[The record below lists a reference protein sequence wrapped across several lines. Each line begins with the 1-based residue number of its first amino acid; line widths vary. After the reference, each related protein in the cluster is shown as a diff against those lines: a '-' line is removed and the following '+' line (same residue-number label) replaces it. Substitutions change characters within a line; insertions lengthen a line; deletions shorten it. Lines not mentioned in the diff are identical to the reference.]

1 MKRLCVPKYLP
12 LLSLLSASIA
22 FHPGSPA
29 VACHASP
36 LNPGVAAHAAATH
49 PDTAANDSTRHSA
62 PTDSLDFPID
72 DEAWHLL
79 DEVVVTA
86 KEGHGLTTASTID
99 RDAMNHLQPTSF
111 ADLLELLPGN
121 ISHDPDMSR
130 NNAISLRETGNLGVS
145 GAVSD
150 NPDYDISSLGTLFM
164 VDGAPIIGDASLQ
177 SIGTMSDATAD
188 SRSSTNRGVDMRAIS
203 TDNIESVE
211 IVRGIPSAEYGNLTS
226 GMVKIKRIARSTPFT
241 ARFKADEYSKLF
253 SAGKGFAIGNTPH
266 VLNADV
272 SYLDSKAD
280 PRDNLE
286 KYRRVTGSL
295 RMNMKWHPGFADIGW
310 NYGLDYTGSF
320 DNQKTDPDLSY
331 RKIDE
336 FRSSYTRAAFTSDI
350 SLRLNSVRMFTD
362 FSFNA
367 SLSYEH
373 EVIER
378 HKQVAPQRASVAPST
393 MLPGVSTG
401 HYLLSEYIADYRSDG
416 RPFNAFLKFKA
427 AGSLPVGVISNDYK
441 VGIEWT
447 ISKNFGQGQVYDLR
461 RPLSASWT
469 SRPRVFSDISA
480 LQVLSL
486 FLEEEASA
494 SIGASQA
501 TLRLGLRS
509 IQLPS
514 LPKGYYLRWRPYIDP
529 RVNLSWDFPALKV
542 EGSLM
547 SFSLTGGYGL
557 TTRMPTVDYIFP
569 QEQYNDIIQLNYYD
583 VTNPAEHSL
592 VSIMT
597 YVEPAI
603 NHDLRP
609 ARNRKWELRLGW
621 QWMGFRGS
629 ATYFEERLRSGFRYS
644 TVYAPYAYT
653 QYDPSGIDGPALSA
667 PPQLSALPSTE
678 TTILDG
684 YRVATNGTRIDKQGV
699 EFQLTTPR
707 WQTLRT
713 SLTLTGAWFH
723 SIYSNSQQLYSA
735 VSDVYNGVSVADRYV
750 GLYNYTDGRVND
762 QINTNFMFDT
772 QIPHW
777 GLIFTTTLQCM
788 WRVRTT
794 RLPIDGIPTA
804 YLDASDGQLHPWT
817 PDATSDPM
825 LRYLIKTYNPESFNM
840 VEIPFAGYLNLKATK
855 TIGRYLRI
863 AMFVNRLLDWLP
875 SYRTNGLLIRRSANP
890 YFGMELNVSS

>member
-1 MKRLCVPKYLP
+1 MTIPKILW
-12 LLSLLSASIA
+12 LLSAAICCT
-22 FHPGSPA
+22 
-29 VACHASP
+29 VLTAC
-36 LNPGVAAHAAATH
+36 
-49 PDTAANDSTRHSA
+49 D
-62 PTDSLDFPID
+62 DSLEASFPRAEVIID
-72 DEAWHLL
+72 L
-79 DEVVVTA
+79 DMTDIPDDAGSLHDA
-86 KEGHGLTTASTID
+86 KFTFS
-99 RDAMNHLQPTSF
+99 
-111 ADLLELLPGN
+111 N
-121 ISHDPDMSR
+121 ISNGTKSVYYADE
-130 NNAISLRETGNLGVS
+130 AISLVPGLYDVAYSATCLLSNGVTATLRARQQS
-145 GAVSD
+145 VTISQGRN
-150 NPDYDISSLGTLFM
+150 NPTLR
-164 VDGAPIIGDASLQ
+164 PY
-177 SIGTMSDATAD
+177 
-188 SRSSTNRGVDMRAIS
+188 R
-203 TDNIESVE
+203 NIESDDLIISE
-211 IVRGIPSAEYGNLTS
+211 IFFAGTLQTS
-226 GMVKIKRIARSTPFT
+226 GNQYYGDDYVKL
-241 ARFKADEYSKLF
+241 Y
-253 SAGKGFAIGNTPH
+253 N
-266 VLNADV
+266 N
-272 SYLDSKAD
+272 
-280 PRDNLE
+280 
-286 KYRRVTGSL
+286 
-295 RMNMKWHPGFADIGW
+295 
-310 NYGLDYTGSF
+310 
-320 DNQKTDPDLSY
+320 
-331 RKIDE
+331 
-336 FRSSYTRAAFTSDI
+336 
-350 SLRLNSVRMFTD
+350 
-362 FSFNA
+362 
-367 SLSYEH
+367 
-373 EVIER
+373 
-378 HKQVAPQRASVAPST
+378 
-393 MLPGVSTG
+393 
-401 HYLLSEYIADYRSDG
+401 
-416 RPFNAFLKFKA
+416 
-427 AGSLPVGVISNDYK
+427 
-441 VGIEWT
+441 
-447 ISKNFGQGQVYDLR
+447 
-461 RPLSASWT
+461 
-469 SRPRVFSDISA
+469 
-480 LQVLSL
+480 
-486 FLEEEASA
+486 
-494 SIGASQA
+494 
-501 TLRLGLRS
+501 
-509 IQLPS
+509 
-514 LPKGYYLRWRPYIDP
+514 
-529 RVNLSWDFPALKV
+529 
-542 EGSLM
+542 
-547 SFSLTGGYGL
+547 TGGYGL

-609 ARNRKWELRLGW
+609 ARNLKWELRLGW

-772 QIPHW
+772 QIPRW

-890 YFGMELNVSS
+890 YFGMELNVSI